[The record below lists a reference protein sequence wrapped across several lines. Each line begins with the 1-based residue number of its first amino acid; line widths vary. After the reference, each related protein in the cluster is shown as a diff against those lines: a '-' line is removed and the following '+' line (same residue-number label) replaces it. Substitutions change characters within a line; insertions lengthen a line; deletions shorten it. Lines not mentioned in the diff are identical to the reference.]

1 MNFTYV
7 EKKNITTPM
16 KSEWCGS
23 HHKIIYDDDDID
35 VNPSDID
42 TSHASIILV
51 YKMQDN
57 TKKSEQVYSRGM
69 CSVCNDHVW
78 TNQLRGKNNNGYI
91 HDLCYKNKNKKVAI
105 FKPSSKNATI
115 RRHEYQLELARI
127 KFLKEKAE
135 AKKEV
140 LKKCANAWE
149 KSVIIG
155 EPVKVVINM

>member
-1 MNFTYV
+1 MTFTYI
-7 EKKNITTPM
+7 EKKNTPFM

-23 HHKIIYDDDDID
+23 HHKIIYDDDIDID
-35 VNPSDID
+35 VNTSDTD

-57 TKKSEQVYSRGM
+57 TEKSEQVYSRGM
-69 CSVCNDHVW
+69 CSVCNNHVW
-78 TNQLRGKNNNGYI
+78 TNQLRGKNKNGYM
-91 HDLCYKNKNKKVAI
+91 HDLCYKNKDKKVVK
-105 FKPSSKNATI
+105 FKPTNQTEFAQK
-115 RRHEYQLELARI
+115 EL
-127 KFLKEKAE
+127 LKEKAE

-140 LKKCANAWE
+140 LKKCANAWA